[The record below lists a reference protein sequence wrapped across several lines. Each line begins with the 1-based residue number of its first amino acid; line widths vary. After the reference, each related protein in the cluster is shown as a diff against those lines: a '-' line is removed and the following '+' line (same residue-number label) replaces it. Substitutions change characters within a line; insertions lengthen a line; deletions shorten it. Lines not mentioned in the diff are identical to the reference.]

1 MHLKQIALA
10 GASALFL
17 LSACGGSDTVEET
30 PDADS
35 QIASEG
41 SLTDSPDVGLNED
54 PATEA
59 DMMDE
64 TTLAEEDADVPP
76 LLDRLEGK
84 WVSADDEASA
94 MSILDGTATMMYDG
108 EVLSTDTV
116 AVADS
121 CEDAPGDTSG
131 MDLITITDAENGT
144 LCYGIL
150 TLNDETLE
158 LTSYPRGNTLTYE
171 REVTPV
177 DPEGE

>member
-10 GASALFL
+10 SASALFL
-17 LSACGGSDTVEET
+17 LTACGGTETVEET

-35 QIASEG
+35 EIAAEA
-41 SLTDSPDVGLNED
+41 SLTEDPEIGLDED
-54 PATEA
+54 PATSA
-59 DMMDE
+59 DMAGE

-84 WVSADDEASA
+84 WVSADDEASQ
-94 MSILDGTATMMYDG
+94 MSILDGTVTMMYDG
-108 EVLSTDTV
+108 EVLSTETV

-121 CEDAPGDTSG
+121 CAEAPGDTSG
-131 MDLITITDAENGT
+131 LELITMTSAEDGT
-144 LCYGIL
+144 LCYGII
-150 TLNDETLE
+150 TLNDERLE
-158 LTSYPRGNTLTYE
+158 LTSYPRGNTLTYD